1 MWIQLAKSRTVNKR
15 TQVRLRKDFR
25 AAFCRVVVVASFL
38 LVPIVAHADDMS
50 PILPA
55 LYETTNVPTDDVL
68 NVREMPDADSVQI
81 GSLPYNAT
89 DIEVVAFSFQGNWA
103 MINIEGQT
111 GWVSTRFLKRMSDET
126 NNSLSL
132 QCFGT
137 EPFWSLSITQNEILF
152 STPDAQTRHPIQTT
166 SLASNSVDF
175 RAFGGSVLWGQ
186 EQNVVRSSIVPGRC
200 NDGMSDEIY
209 GLHYFDD
216 RGAVG
221 CCSLR

>member
-1 MWIQLAKSRTVNKR
+1 MWTQLAKSRTVSR
-15 TQVRLRKDFR
+15 RARLRPMKDLCTV
-25 AAFCRVVVVASFL
+25 FCRFVVAASFL
-38 LVPIVAHADDMS
+38 LVPIVAYADDVS

-55 LYETTNVPTDDVL
+55 LYQTTNVPTDDVL
-68 NVREMPDADSVQI
+68 NVREMPDADSSQI

-111 GWVSTRFLKRMSDET
+111 GWVSARFLKRIPDET

-137 EPFWSLSITQNEILF
+137 EPFWSLNITQNEILI
-152 STPDAQTRHPIQTT
+152 STPDAQTRHTIQTT
-166 SLASNSVDF
+166 SLASDSVDF
-175 RAFGGSVLWGQ
+175 RAFGGSVTWSQ

-200 NDGMSDEIY
+200 NDGMSDAIY

>member
-1 MWIQLAKSRTVNKR
+1 MWIQLAKSRTVSKCAR
-15 TQVRLRKDFR
+15 VRLTKDLR
-25 AAFCRVVVVASFL
+25 AVFCRIVVVASFL
-38 LVPIVAHADDMS
+38 LVPIGAHADDIS

-55 LYETTNVPTDDVL
+55 LYETTNVATDDVL
-68 NVREMPDADSVQI
+68 NVREMPDAGSLQI

-111 GWVSTRFLKRMSDET
+111 GWVSARFLKPAPDET
-126 NNSLSL
+126 YNSRSL

-137 EPFWSLSITQNEILF
+137 EPFWSLSITQNEILI

-166 SLASNSVDF
+166 SPASEIVDF
-175 RAFGGSVLWGQ
+175 RAFGGRVTWGR
-186 EQNVVRSSIVPGRC
+186 EQNVVRSFIAPGRC
-200 NDGMSDEIY
+200 NDGSSDAIY

-221 CCSLR
+221 CCSLQ

>member
-1 MWIQLAKSRTVNKR
+1 MWIQLEKSRTVSTR
-15 TQVRLRKDFR
+15 ARVRLRKGLR
-25 AAFCRVVVVASFL
+25 AVFCRVVVVAGCL
-38 LVPIVAHADDMS
+38 LVPIVAHTDDIS

-68 NVREMPDADSVQI
+68 NVREMPDAGSLQI

-111 GWVSTRFLKRMSDET
+111 GWVSTRFLKRIPDET

-137 EPFWSLSITQNEILF
+137 EPFWSLNITQNEILI
-152 STPDAQTRHPIQTT
+152 STPDVQTRHPIQTT
-166 SLASNSVDF
+166 SPASDSVDF
-175 RAFGGSVLWGQ
+175 RAFGGRVTWRR
-186 EQNVVRSSIVPGRC
+186 EQNVVRSFIAPGRC
-200 NDGMSDEIY
+200 NDGMSDAIY